1 MSHVVFASVCAVA
14 SVFTAWS
21 IEKAMNIYVHK
32 EKYRIEDRSSVK
44 IRDLLKSDNL
54 KLYLDEQE
62 KFMELTRC
70 VYEYGC
76 VGEMNRNMALY
87 YLLCI
92 KRSVFFDYD
101 IHQAEYEAALI
112 SCDTL
117 EKDMKCSDIQTHFM
131 KMNIATA
138 NLVKIGCH
146 HKQEKVNKQEI
157 FKQFYRK
164 LIV

>member
-1 MSHVVFASVCAVA
+1 MFNIVFTSVCAA
-14 SVFTAWS
+14 AGVFTAWG
-21 IEKAMNIYVHK
+21 IEKAMYIYVHQ

-62 KFMELTRC
+62 KFMEYTQS
-70 VYEYGC
+70 VYEHGC
-76 VGEMNRNMALY
+76 MEQINRNMARY
-87 YLLCI
+87 SLLCI

-101 IHQAEYEAALI
+101 IHQAEYEAAFI
-112 SCDTL
+112 SCETS
-117 EKDMKCSDIQTHFM
+117 EQDMKCSDIQTHFM

-138 NLVKIGCH
+138 DLVKIGCT
-146 HKQEKVNKQEI
+146 KQQEKVNKQEI